1 MNVVFLDFDGV
12 LNSRRFRASTSDMID
27 EKYMVFLDR
36 IVKATGAKIVLST
49 SWRTHWDAVPEK
61 CGEAGREI
69 DRIFG
74 KYDMEIIGKTPVLK
88 DRGRAQEIQCW
99 LDSRPDIERYVILD
113 DSPFGWG
120 KLSGHL
126 VRTGGLTYG
135 LDAEMAEAAIAILSG
150 SGSF

>member
-12 LNSRRFRASTSDMID
+12 LNSRRFRASTFDMID
-27 EKYMVFLDR
+27 EKHMVFLDR
-36 IVKATGAKIVLST
+36 IVKATGAKIVL
-49 SWRTHWDAVPEK
+49 
-61 CGEAGREI
+61 
-69 DRIFG
+69 
-74 KYDMEIIGKTPVLK
+74 GKTPVLK

-126 VRTGGLTYG
+126 VRTGGLTDG
-135 LDAEMAEAAIAILSG
+135 LDAETAEAAIAILSG